1 MPSAQNGLMAMSG
14 LSFIIS
20 SGYRKEAYE
29 AQKEKYPQIVCVF
42 SPHYAETNSMYS
54 LWNCHE
60 AIGDDDFI
68 LLESDIV
75 YRITELQENEQSDI
89 MLITPRNQVPRPV
102 LYGV

>member
-42 SPHYAETNSMYS
+42 SPHYAGTNSMYPY
-54 LWNCHE
+54 
-60 AIGDDDFI
+60 GTVTK
-68 LLESDIV
+68 LLGMMIIFS
-75 YRITELQENEQSDI
+75 
-89 MLITPRNQVPRPV
+89 RNQI
-102 LYGV
+102 LFTG